1 MMSVSYAGKNVYS
14 AGKTSDLLWDGAL
27 GTNWGYLLFTVLK
40 VPCAMIHFVNKLVIA
55 FLFPNCP
62 SY

>member
-1 MMSVSYAGKNVYS
+1 MYS